1 MIKSADNYPIS
12 QLFDIEAGVVYV
24 VPRYQ
29 REYTWGKSQWESL
42 FDDVLDNDPGYF
54 LGSIIC
60 INQSTDALSVQ
71 KLELVDGQ
79 QRLMTL
85 SLLFA
90 SVYHALKSH
99 ETDLDDERRVELIN
113 LKRKLVLKKGDDQI
127 RLIPQIQNNNN
138 PDYRAVLAEI
148 GVIGECD
155 VPAYAGNRKIF
166 RAYRYFQDR
175 INGMDKDRNS
185 RLETIME
192 FLDKV
197 SHVCLVKIEV
207 ASHADAYTLFE
218 SLNNRGMP
226 LTAIDLIKNRLLAR
240 LESIEPGKVDHY
252 FGRWNR
258 LLGYLGDDY
267 ATQERF
273 FRQYYNAFKDSLNE
287 PFRKDDDKKKDP
299 LGPVATRSNLIQIYE
314 KLIHHNAKDCLQKI
328 GAAGR
333 LYSLIISHNQD
344 DALNGLEKPLKGLE
358 RIQGAPSYL
367 LMLYLLVRKDEL
379 ELTNVHL
386 TSIVELL
393 VRFFVRRNLTDT
405 PPTRDLTRLFM
416 TVIDKISGLHA
427 DAILQSIEQQLEAVS
442 ATDEAFKRKLEGLIY
457 EENSGVTR
465 FILCA
470 LAEQSMT
477 KETWIDLWRSE
488 NKQFVW
494 TIEHIFPQG
503 ENIPQSWITMIADGD
518 EEKAKEIQQ
527 THVHKLGNL
536 TISGF
541 NSALG
546 NKSFEE
552 KRDRVDRQ
560 GRAVG
565 YKNGLKLNEDL
576 ASTDSWSVDQIDL
589 RTDKLVQQVTQL
601 FKLQRSE
608 S

>member
-1 MIKSADNYPIS
+1 MIKSVNNYPVS
-12 QLFDIEAGVVYV
+12 QLFDIEAGVVYAI
-24 VPRYQ
+24 PRYQ
-29 REYTWGKSQWESL
+29 REYTWGKNQWENL
-42 FDDVLDNDPGYF
+42 FDDVLENDPGYF

-79 QRLMTL
+79 QRLTTL

-99 ETDLDDERRVELIN
+99 ETDLDDEQRVELIN

-138 PDYRAVLAEI
+138 ADYRSVLAEI
-148 GVIGECD
+148 RVISECD
-155 VPAYAGNRKIF
+155 VPSYAGNRKIF

-175 INGMDKDRNS
+175 IDEMANGRSN
-185 RLETIME
+185 RLGTIME

-197 SHVCLVKIEV
+197 SHACLVKIEV

-226 LTAIDLIKNRLLAR
+226 LTAIDLIKNKLLAR

-252 FGRWNR
+252 FGHWNR

-267 ATQERF
+267 AIQERF
-273 FRQYYNAFKDSLNE
+273 FRQYYNAFKDQL
-287 PFRKDDDKKKDP
+287 KAVHQV
-299 LGPVATRSNLIQIYE
+299 PVATRSNLIQIYE
-314 KLIHHNAKDCLQKI
+314 KLINHDAKDCLQKI
-328 GAAGR
+328 SAAGR
-333 LYSLIISHNQD
+333 LYSLILSRNQD
-344 DALNGLEKPLKGLE
+344 DALNGLEKPIKDLE

-379 ELTNVHL
+379 ELTNAHL

-416 TVIDKISGLHA
+416 TVIDKISGLRA
-427 DAILQSIEQQLEAVS
+427 DAIPQSIEQQLVAVS
-442 ATDEAFKRKLEGLIY
+442 ATDEAFQRKLDGPIY

-470 LAEQSMT
+470 LAEQAMT
-477 KETWIDLWRSE
+477 KESWVDLWRFE

-518 EEKAKEIQQ
+518 EIKAKEIQQ

-546 NKSFEE
+546 NKSFED

-576 ASTDSWSVDQIDL
+576 ATAAGWSVDQIDS

-601 FKLQRSE
+601 FKLQRGE
-608 S
+608 A